1 MRDSFDLFIDAPNDH
16 GEGVGQA
23 YGIEQYMVCTG
34 SNNTDFMIKG
44 SDEYDLTSEFPA
56 ARHRVRR
63 TDYGYA
69 VELRIEWFEMAEEYI
84 EEGACIGMDFQIN
97 DCMGAGVGR
106 EAIVV
111 WSYNTGDSF
120 RYVEGMGDVYLVK
133 A

>member
-1 MRDSFDLFIDAPNDH
+1 
-16 GEGVGQA
+16 
-23 YGIEQYMVCTG
+23 
-34 SNNTDFMIKG
+34 
-44 SDEYDLTSEFPA
+44 
-56 ARHRVRR
+56 
-63 TDYGYA
+63 
-69 VELRIEWFEMAEEYI
+69 
-84 EEGACIGMDFQIN
+84 MDFQIN